1 MAPVRSLVSHLA
13 LAVVVALGLAFPAA
27 APAADGIV
35 VPVASP
41 ITTDVV
47 TRVKRTV
54 DDALKR
60 VDHRPSVVIFD
71 FNPSGKDA
79 ASPEFGACGDFAI
92 HIQGMTDVR
101 TVAYVHRKA
110 SGHTVLPI
118 LACNEIVVGPQAM
131 LGEIVATGEPLHSTH
146 VNVYKDLITKL
157 RPAHWALVRKMADA
171 NAQVRKGKND
181 GADWY
186 VDQLQKGEFPRKL
199 ELTNTA
205 PLKEAPD
212 GVVGLFNADQLRE
225 LGLSSRKVDSQQDLL
240 DAFGLSAAALRTN
253 DPLGGKAPVAFRY
266 VLQGQID
273 GGTKEAVGRVVGD
286 VVRQKGNVLFLQ
298 LECAGGDL
306 QAARELA
313 DDLRKRQADDNVLIV
328 AFVPDKA
335 PDTAAVIALGCTE
348 IVMSKRK
355 DAASA
360 GEEGAAEAEFGD
372 FEQALGKGAA
382 TNVDFFLASLREL
395 LSEQGYPPILAD
407 GMLKRDVE
415 IVRVQRKDNRNVRR
429 LMSSVELEDEKAKGP
444 ASEWVYQST
453 VKSKGQLLKLSA
465 SKAEEYGLVRH
476 TVDTRNT
483 DELYAKYGIEPG
495 KVKDASPAWL
505 DKFAT
510 FLRIPAVTVL
520 LVVIGF
526 TGLILELKVPGTAVP
541 GIIAALCFIL
551 VFWAHT
557 QFSGQVAVLAG
568 LLFILGLVL
577 ILLEVFVLPGFG
589 APGVIGVLL
598 MLASL
603 ALVTLGTPG
612 GGIPET
618 SEEWG
623 RFGAKI
629 AQYLVAMLVAVGAAL
644 LIARYL
650 PNIPYANRLM
660 LTPPTD
666 KPESELESVLPGAA
680 LAASLLGAVGTTVTP
695 MRPAGT
701 VRFGDQFIDVVTE
714 GGFIP
719 SGARVQVVEVEGT
732 RIVVKEV

>member
-1 MAPVRSLVSHLA
+1 MASVRSLATLSVL
-13 LAVVVALGLAFPAA
+13 VVGVALSWITPAA
-27 APAADGIV
+27 AQTVDGLVI
-35 VPVASP
+35 PVASP
-41 ITTDVV
+41 ITTDTV
-47 TRVKRTV
+47 TRVKNSIELARKRTE
-54 DDALKR
+54 R
-60 VDHRPSVVIFD
+60 RPSVLVFD
-71 FNPSGKDA
+71 FNPSGKDS
-79 ASPEFGACGDFAI
+79 ASPEFGACGDLAI
-92 HIQGMTDVR
+92 HVAGIVDMK
-101 TVAYVHRKA
+101 TVAYVHKKA
-110 SGHTVLPI
+110 SGHTVLPV
-118 LACNEIVVGPQAM
+118 LACQEIVVGPQAT
-131 LGEIVATGEPLHSTH
+131 LGEIVSSRDLLERLAITGYPTILTPHRS
-146 VNVYKDLITKL
+146 
-157 RPAHWALVRKMADA
+157 AQFALVQKMYDA
-171 NAQVRKGKND
+171 NVQVRKGKKG

-186 VDQLQKGEFPRKL
+186 FDLQKRN
-199 ELTNTA
+199 ELPKDVEVINTA

-212 GVVGLFNADQLRE
+212 GVVGLFNASQLRD
-225 LGLSSRKVDSQQDLL
+225 LGLCSRIVDSQQEML
-240 DAFGLSAAALRTN
+240 DTFGLTAAALRDA
-253 DPLGGKAPVAFRY
+253 DPLGGKSPVAFRY
-266 VLQGQID
+266 VLQGQVD
-273 GGTKEAVGRVVGD
+273 AGTKEAVGRVVRD
-286 VVRQKGNVLFLQ
+286 VVRQKANLLFLQ

-313 DDLRKRQADDNVLIV
+313 DDLRKRQDDDGILIV
-328 AFVPDKA
+328 AYIPDKA
-335 PDTAAVIALGCTE
+335 PDTAAVIALGCGE

-355 DAASA
+355 DANANNED
-360 GEEGAAEAEFGD
+360 GPTEAEFGD

-382 TNVDFFLASLREL
+382 TNIEFFVTSLRDL
-395 LSEQGYPPILAD
+395 LTEQGYPPILAE
-407 GMLKRDVE
+407 GMLKKELE
-415 IVRVQRKDNRNVRR
+415 IVRVQKKNNRNVRR
-429 LMSSVELEDEKAKGP
+429 LMSADEWNAEKAKGA
-444 ASEWVYQST
+444 ASEWVYEST

-465 SKAEEYGLVRH
+465 SKAEEHGIARH
-476 TVDTRNT
+476 TTETRNT
-483 DELYAKYGIEPG
+483 DELYAKYGVDPS

-505 DKFAT
+505 DTFAT

-568 LLFILGLVL
+568 LLFILGLIL

-589 APGVIGVLL
+589 APGIIGVLL
-598 MLASL
+598 MLGSL

-612 GGIPET
+612 GGIPDT

-623 RFGAKI
+623 QFGSKI
-629 AQYLVAMLVAVGAAL
+629 AQYLVAMLVAVGCAI

-666 KPESELESVLPGAA
+666 KPESEAESVLPGAA
-680 LAASLLGAVGTTVTP
+680 LAASLLGAVGTSVTP

-719 SGARVQVVEVEGT
+719 AGARVQVVEVEGT